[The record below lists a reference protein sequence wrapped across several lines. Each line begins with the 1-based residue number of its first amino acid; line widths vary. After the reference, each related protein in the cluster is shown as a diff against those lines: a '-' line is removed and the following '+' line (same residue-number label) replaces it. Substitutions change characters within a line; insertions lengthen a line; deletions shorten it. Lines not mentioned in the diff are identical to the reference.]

1 MPTDHARL
9 SPSAAERW
17 LACPA
22 SIQMAAKAPPGSDV
36 DSVYARE
43 GTAAHSLG
51 ESKARTQLLL
61 TESARPNLAEW
72 DEAEMDR
79 YTDAYVALLRDKMQ
93 EYPGTALLL
102 EQRMNTGVPHCW
114 GTGDAV
120 LVSTQ
125 HVEVVD
131 LKYGAGVAVSAYENP
146 QLMLYGLGALDTYG
160 DLLGEP
166 TLVRMTIFQPRIGD
180 SGSVSSYELTPDEL
194 RAWRADVV
202 LPRAEEALGDNPS
215 FGPGEKACRWCPA
228 AGVCRPRMEAA
239 TRHDFATDPNILDA
253 GDIGALMGELPAI
266 RQWCDALEAEAL
278 DRAYSRAEEIPGWKV
293 VLTRGRRS
301 ITNSKAALERLMEY
315 GYSPEDVGDFKP
327 KTLGALEKLVGRES
341 LSDILGDAVTKS
353 EGKPSLVAESD
364 PRPAVN
370 PNTEAAKE
378 FGR

>member
-17 LACPA
+17 LVCPA

-120 LVSTQ
+120 LVSPQ

-378 FGR
+378 FGG

>member
-17 LACPA
+17 LVCPA

-61 TESARPNLAEW
+61 TESTRPNLAEW

-120 LVSTQ
+120 LVSPQ

-378 FGR
+378 FGG

>member
-61 TESARPNLAEW
+61 TESTRPNLAEW

-120 LVSTQ
+120 LVSPQ